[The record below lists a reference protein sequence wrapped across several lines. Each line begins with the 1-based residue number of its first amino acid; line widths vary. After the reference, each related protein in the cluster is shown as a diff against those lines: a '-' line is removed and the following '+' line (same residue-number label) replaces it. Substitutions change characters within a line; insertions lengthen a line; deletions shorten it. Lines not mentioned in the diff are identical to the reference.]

1 MRRTPHAVTVVRRGA
16 TGETGPRAGLRVS
29 LVGRLLWGGGANGKG
44 HVMKAR
50 RKHPSRAELA
60 LALSLTA
67 LLTLA
72 ACGGSGTASTNS
84 PAAAAGATPTAIA
97 AQDLQIVRDV
107 RYMNQRAGWTPALLD
122 VYAPKQGG
130 PWPLVVMLHGGGAPR
145 YSLTGWAVKVA
156 QRGAV
161 VFVPD
166 WGLTGTLLP
175 DPSTISPKR
184 LRATSVQGHGDLAAV
199 VRFARG
205 SAARYRGDPA
215 HLTLFG
221 HSAGASEAVMEAFSG
236 VAASK
241 GGLEGMGSTVPES
254 LVLFDPDLL
263 LAGDP
268 MWDEYLAADPAIF
281 QVLTPWQYVDRP
293 VGFTVTVIGSGD
305 PALTRPARHVWA
317 KDSWLA
323 GRDPS
328 GDLRRG
334 LQKVGAFQGGRFVN
348 DGALRLLVQRLRAAG
363 DKATYVQLTD
373 STHTVLGD
381 RGMESLLD
389 ALVPDTQP

>member
-1 MRRTPHAVTVVRRGA
+1 MGTAALHS
-16 TGETGPRAGLRVS
+16 PR
-29 LVGRLLWGGGANGKG
+29 
-44 HVMKAR
+44 
-50 RKHPSRAELA
+50 LA
-60 LALSLTA
+60 LAVA
-67 LLTLA
+67 LLVPLGA
-72 ACGGSGTASTNS
+72 LGLVACGSSGTTPSLS
-84 PAAAAGATPTAIA
+84 PAATSGATPTAIA

-107 RYMNQRAGWTPALLD
+107 RYMDQRAGWTPALLD
-122 VYAPKQGG
+122 VYAPKEGG
-130 PWPLVVMLHGGGAPR
+130 PWPVVVMLHGGGVPR
-145 YSLTGWAVKVA
+145 YGLTGWAVKAA

-175 DPSTISPKR
+175 DAATLSPRR

-205 SAARYRGDPA
+205 SATRYRGDPT
-215 HLTLFG
+215 HVTLFG

-241 GGLEGMGSTVPES
+241 GGLEGMGSAIPES

-268 MWDEYLAADPAIF
+268 MWDKYLAADPGIF
-281 QVLTPWQYVDRP
+281 QVLTPWQYVGRRVDFP
-293 VGFTVTVIGSGD
+293 VTVIGSGD

-323 GRDPS
+323 VRDPS
-328 GDLRRG
+328 GGLCRG
-334 LQKVGAFQGGRFVN
+334 LQTIGAFRGGRFIN
-348 DGALRLLVQRLRAAG
+348 DGALKLLVQRLRAAG

-381 RGMESLLD
+381 RGMESLLN
-389 ALVPDTQP
+389 ALVPSARP